1 MRSTLLAA
9 AVGIVAG
16 AVVTAGITL
25 AQGQGSGIPSSAGVD
40 HVGITVPNLDEAID
54 FFETGL
60 GCEHIYTAG
69 PFSDP
74 EGDWMKVSLGVHPR
88 ASTTLAMVRCGP
100 TQNIELF
107 EYEAED
113 QVKVPPK
120 NSDVGGM
127 HIAFYVEDMEKAV
140 AYLKAAPNVKVLGE
154 PTPVDGQPNGGEV
167 FLYFLSPW
175 GSSMEIVSYNDG
187 LQYEKETDKRHYSV
201 RGH

>member
-1 MRSTLLAA
+1 MKSKLSLVSAGFIVGALAIG
-9 AVGIVAG
+9 GIL
-16 AVVTAGITL
+16 L
-25 AQGQGSGIPSSAGVD
+25 AQGKSQGIPGSRGVD
-40 HVGITVPNLDEAID
+40 HIGMTVPDLDRAIE
-54 FFETGL
+54 FFSDAL
-60 GCEHIYTAG
+60 GCEYIYTAG

-74 EGDWMKVSLGVHPR
+74 QGEWMKTNLAVHPR

-107 EYEAED
+107 EYQAED
-113 QVKVPPK
+113 QVETPPK

-140 AYLKAAPNVKVLGE
+140 SYLKADPDIKVLGE
-154 PTPVDGQPNGGEV
+154 PTPVAGQPHGGEV

-187 LQYEKETDKRHYSV
+187 LEYEKDTSKRLYSV
-201 RGH
+201 E